1 MLFIGSRKIFLENN
15 PKIFINN
22 TSENMSTW
30 SEPDEKHLGIYLIN
44 LA

>member
-1 MLFIGSRKIFLENN
+1 MKDE

-22 TSENMSTW
+22 TSENMSIW